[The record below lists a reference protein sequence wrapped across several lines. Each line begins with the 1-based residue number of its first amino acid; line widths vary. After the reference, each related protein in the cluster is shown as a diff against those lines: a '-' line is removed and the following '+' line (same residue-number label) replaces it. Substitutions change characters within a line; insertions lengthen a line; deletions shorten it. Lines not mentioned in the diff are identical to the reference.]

1 MFNSASNYGNSVD
14 LVMLIIVGISVILL
28 LGITAAMIYFVFKY
42 NRKKHPVAEQIHG
55 NILLEVVWIVIPTII
70 VIVMFWYGFEG
81 FKNLRAQTEGAY
93 EVKAFAYMWGWNF
106 EYNNGKKTDTLYIPL
121 SKTTKIILTSRDVNH
136 SLYIPAF
143 RLKEDAVAGQTHYLI
158 LTPKESGSYDIA
170 CAEYCGLNH
179 SMMYTKLV
187 VMKDEEFDKWL
198 NEGIELKN
206 DSDTNTSK

>member
-143 RLKEDAVAGQTHYLI
+143 RLKEDAVAGKTHYLI

>member
-198 NEGIELKN
+198 NEGIEN
-206 DSDTNTSK
+206 ENISDTNTSK